1 MNLFAAF
8 TDEQLSVMGTLFAKT
23 RQAEFDPDAREVFN
37 ALYAEL
43 EAKEAGNVATVS
55 RFSQFD
61 DKELEGFNAALAI
74 YSSIPEVEPG
84 DLEDASR
91 ELQQEIQNRI
101 QTEKKE
107 QQA

>member
-43 EAKEAGNVATVS
+43 EEREA
-55 RFSQFD
+55 
-61 DKELEGFNAALAI
+61 AI
-74 YSSIPEVEPG
+74 IE
-84 DLEDASR
+84 
-91 ELQQEIQNRI
+91 
-101 QTEKKE
+101 TEKKE
-107 QQA
+107 QEI